1 MRRSLS
7 FLLAAI
13 LLLGLTA
20 CGKGGD
26 PSASGSA
33 GSTGSAA
40 STSQEDPNTTPEPE
54 PYVISDPK
62 VMPEG
67 GSKDGRAP
75 SPSPRSCRCA
85 DPARWG
91 QSRIIWR
98 RA

>member
-33 GSTGSAA
+33 GSTGSAV
-40 STSQEDPNTTPEPE
+40 STSQEDPNTSGARPPART
-54 PYVISDPK
+54 
-62 VMPEG
+62 
-67 GSKDGRAP
+67 A
-75 SPSPRSCRCA
+75 SPRWSA
-85 DPARWG
+85 TP
-91 QSRIIWR
+91 STSR
-98 RA
+98 RARSP